1 MQSLFLL
8 DPVEEQPEESE
19 RKGARVT
26 KVAKVVVDAKVAMVL
41 VDAKVVEDEGDGCI
55 AANDAEEGDCVNTT
69 TRRKN

>member
-8 DPVEEQPEESE
+8 DPVAEQPEEGE

-26 KVAKVVVDAKVAMVL
+26 KVAKVLVDTKVAKVL

-69 TRRKN
+69 TKRKN

>member
-8 DPVEEQPEESE
+8 DPVEEQPEEGE
-19 RKGARVT
+19 RKGARVS
-26 KVAKVVVDAKVAMVL
+26 KVAKVL

-69 TRRKN
+69 TKRMN